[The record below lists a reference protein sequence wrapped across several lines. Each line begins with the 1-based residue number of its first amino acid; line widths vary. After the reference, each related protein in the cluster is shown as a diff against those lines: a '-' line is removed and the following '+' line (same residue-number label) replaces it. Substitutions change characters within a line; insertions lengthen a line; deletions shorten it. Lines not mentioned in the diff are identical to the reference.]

1 MVSQDQQ
8 TDGRLLTLN
17 PAGRPGEAAADNASA
32 RKAGDANAA
41 AGNASAAA
49 GNASAAGLGSS
60 GCDLGRIL
68 YVLTAPFGLEKTL
81 GGQLRYLRNAGFEPW
96 FACSAGPQL
105 EWFARREGARGEV
118 IPIER
123 EIAVLADLR
132 ALWRLWRLMRRV
144 KPRISN
150 VSAPKAGLL
159 GGMAAWLAGVP
170 CRVYTLRGL
179 RLETAQGAKYA
190 LLWAAEWL
198 ACRLAH
204 RVLCVGSRLAERV
217 VELGLARA
225 EQLVIPGA
233 GSSNGVDA
241 RRFAPGNPARIADL
255 RRRWGIPRGVPV
267 LGFVGRITHDKGIA
281 ELVAAYSLLRRRRP
295 GLRLLMVGC
304 WEAGDPVP
312 VVAREAIE
320 NDPHIVVT
328 GFLDDPAALYQLM
341 DVVALPTYR
350 EGYPTVALEAAAAG
364 RPFVTTAVTG
374 AAEAVEH
381 GETGLLVPP
390 GDSSALAEAVAWLFD
405 NPEAAAAMAGRARRR
420 VVNEFSQQRVWKAIE
435 AFYRELLSGS
445 LGRAGQRLPTGKT
458 DPTIASGLNVPQI
471 DASVGA
477 RRPDGGPAAERIVI
491 SEWALSRGKR
501 ALDIL
506 VAGLGLVIAA
516 PVLVLA
522 AASILLAMG
531 RPLLFRQGR
540 LGLVEQPFVIYKLRT
555 MADAVAPGP
564 GCQAQRL
571 TPIGRLLRRWSLD
584 ELPQLANVL
593 RGEMSLVGPRPLP
606 LEYGERY
613 NARQRRRHDV
623 KPGITGWAQA
633 SGRNTL
639 SWEQRFELDLWYA
652 GHASPWLDL
661 RILARSIGPVFSGA
675 GVAPQ
680 DTALMP
686 EFLGD
691 PNISI

>member
-1 MVSQDQQ
+1 MIYGEMVSQDQQ
-8 TDGRLLTLN
+8 ADGRLLTLD
-17 PAGRPGEAAADNASA
+17 PAACPSDAADGPRQA
-32 RKAGDANAA
+32 AA
-41 AGNASAAA
+41 AGE
-49 GNASAAGLGSS
+49 SS
-60 GCDLGRIL
+60 RQADRIL

-96 FACSAGPQL
+96 FACSAGEEL
-105 EWFARREGARGEV
+105 EPFARREGVQGQA

-123 EIAVLADLR
+123 EIAVIADLR

-159 GGMAAWLAGVP
+159 GGLAAWLAGVP

-204 RVLCVGSRLAERV
+204 RILCVGSRLAERV
-217 VELGLARA
+217 VELRLARA
-225 EQLVIPGA
+225 EQLVILGP

-241 RRFAPGNPARIADL
+241 RRFEPGNPARIADL
-255 RRRWGIPRGVPV
+255 RRQWAIPGGAPV

-281 ELVAAYSLLRRRRP
+281 ELVAAYYLLRERRP
-295 GLRLLMVGC
+295 RLRLLLVGC
-304 WEAGDPVP
+304 LEAGDPVP
-312 VVAREAIE
+312 AVAREAIE
-320 NDPHIVVT
+320 NDPGIVVT
-328 GFLDDPAALYQLM
+328 GFLDDPAEYYQLM

-364 RPFVTTAVTG
+364 RPFVTTTVTG

-390 GDSSALAEAVAWLFD
+390 GDSPALAEAVAWLFD
-405 NPEAAAAMAGRARRR
+405 NPEAAATMAGRARHR
-420 VVNEFSQQRVWKAIE
+420 VVQEFSQQRVWKAVE
-435 AFYRELLSGS
+435 AFYRELLREQHGQA
-445 LGRAGQRLPTGKT
+445 GRPVPTDKT
-458 DPTIASGLNVPQI
+458 DPTVPTDLNAPKIAAVVGGRGP
-471 DASVGA
+471 DAGPPGE
-477 RRPDGGPAAERIVI
+477 RPVS
-491 SEWALSRGKR
+491 SEWALSRRKR

-506 VAGLGLVIAA
+506 VAGRGLVMAA
-516 PVLVLA
+516 PLLLLA
-522 AASILLAMG
+522 AAGILMAMG
-531 RPLLFRQGR
+531 RPLLFRQVR
-540 LGLVEQPFVIYKLRT
+540 LGIAEQRFVIYKLRT
-555 MADAVAPGP
+555 MAEADVPGP
-564 GCQAQRL
+564 CGEAQRL
-571 TPIGRLLRRWSLD
+571 TRLGRLLRRWSLD

-613 NARQRRRHDV
+613 SARQRRRHDV

-652 GHASPWLDL
+652 GHASLGLDL
-661 RILARSIGPVFSGA
+661 RILARSMGLVFSGA
-675 GVAPQ
+675 GVAPK
-680 DTALMP
+680 DAALMP

-691 PNISI
+691 PNNSI